1 MTTTTTSS
9 AIKKHTTFN
18 YLKLLQLPLSK
29 TYRYLHA
36 TSDRINAIASR
47 ILQLKY
53 RQTWCQATKM
63 QILNIII
70 LLYIPET
77 ILWLQYFFFFVVKD
91 LFPHHMI
98 LYIIRVYLSQP
109 FIWTG
114 TGLLCMLCVSCC
126 YFLVGVESDWLYMN
140 CFFPLIVERK
150 WKTIH
155 SIGNH

>member
-1 MTTTTTSS
+1 MSSNHLLINNWHKLHSWVKICLSTSNRNINAEMTTTTTSS

-47 ILQLKY
+47 ILQLMY

-77 ILWLQYFFFFVVKD
+77 ILWLQYFFSSSLK
-91 LFPHHMI
+91 I
-98 LYIIRVYLSQP
+98 
-109 FIWTG
+109 
-114 TGLLCMLCVSCC
+114 
-126 YFLVGVESDWLYMN
+126 YFLIIWF
-140 CFFPLIVERK
+140 C
-150 WKTIH
+150 T
-155 SIGNH
+155 